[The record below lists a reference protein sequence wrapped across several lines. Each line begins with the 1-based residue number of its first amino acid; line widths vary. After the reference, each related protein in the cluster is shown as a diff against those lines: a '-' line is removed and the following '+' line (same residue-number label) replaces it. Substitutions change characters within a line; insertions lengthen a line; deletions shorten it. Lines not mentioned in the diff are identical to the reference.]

1 MLSKAFLAFGL
12 ALITIL
18 KLSAGNSVLMLVGL
32 YILLT
37 FVLAPY
43 VQAVENRGMGRH
55 VSVSTARYFAFLFL
69 VLRPGHL
76 RGG

>member
-1 MLSKAFLAFGL
+1 
-12 ALITIL
+12 
-18 KLSAGNSVLMLVGL
+18 MLVGL